1 MVQQA
6 PATDSPSPANVAV
19 ALPPSS
25 PAPAASPATTASRT
39 DDGFRLPGLD
49 VSGDMRVRQEWNFV
63 PGHDRSRTAVRARRR
78 ASYPI
83 DDHFTLRTPLAP
95 GAPDDPNRTTKRHVG
110 TDGG

>member
-39 DDGFRLPGLD
+39 DDGSRLPGLD
-49 VSGDMRVRQEWNFV
+49 VSGDRRVRQDWNFV
-63 PGHDRSRTAVRARRR
+63 PGPDRPRTPVPPCTRATHSI
-78 ASYPI
+78 AH
-83 DDHFTLRTPLAP
+83 HFTLAP
-95 GAPDDPNRTTKRHVG
+95 PNANGHHGRAS
-110 TDGG
+110 